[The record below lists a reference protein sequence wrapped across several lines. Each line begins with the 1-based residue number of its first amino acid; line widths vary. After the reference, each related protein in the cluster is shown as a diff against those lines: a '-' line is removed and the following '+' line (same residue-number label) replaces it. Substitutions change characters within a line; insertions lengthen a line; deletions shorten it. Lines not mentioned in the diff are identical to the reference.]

1 VLLTLLHLLL
11 LACLFHQVA
20 LQQAT
25 LWLRS
30 VHWQQ
35 HKVQLQAVRR
45 RLLLLLVLVACLVL
59 QRWRSCWVKVWL
71 QQQQHQQQLHWTL
84 QRIWLQCC
92 SSCRLLCRMRRQ
104 LRGLSMLARCSIS
117 LGCCI
122 HGMPATEQHTW
133 SRCR

>member
-1 VLLTLLHLLL
+1 VLLTLLLLL

-20 LQQAT
+20 SQQAI

-35 HKVQLQAVRR
+35 HKVQLQVVRR
-45 RLLLLLVLVACLVL
+45 RLLLLLVALVACLVP
-59 QRWRSCWVKVWL
+59 QRWRSCLGRVL
-71 QQQQHQQQLHWTL
+71 LQQHQRQLHWTL

-92 SSCRLLCRMRRQ
+92 SSCRLLCRMRLQ
-104 LRGLSMLARCSIS
+104 LRALSMLARCSIS
-117 LGCCI
+117 SGCCI
-122 HGMPATEQHTW
+122 HGMPATEQHIW